1 MSNIVSL
8 ESFLE
13 DLKEIGEDGTSKYQ
27 LRNEN
32 VQTKNRVA
40 RIPKLKK
47 ELKKKSKLIIPAEL
61 ALPFNPLTGKE
72 DEKYNPDK
80 KFRPNMV
87 PSDAALMLKRYAND
101 HDELKKKLMQRAGF
115 DEWDTSNVEVLTDDD
130 KKIFN
135 RYRVPSIYTFQVVHV
150 DIPVMTKDYGRD
162 YVINVDRDPITG
174 EVVGDEPLAL
184 QANRFFRDMCYEEVN
199 DIQTQMN
206 DGKITLTDKQFKEKR
221 QQIFSKVAVSDDH
234 PINYLMVVELPLSN
248 DYSIA
253 KDCDI
258 ANITEETIK
267 DHLVM
272 TKLTAGIREAYN
284 KYKDG
289 SWKKYDSYYD
299 FWEIDMACP
308 TSTDNNTPA
317 EIGQN
322 TTYEKPSY
330 VLSDEPSAAK
340 FVKALADYTANR
352 ENIEQVVV
360 NSVRIPKYDDSVE
373 RQLCAALSTA
383 IDPTSEYLTKD
394 VITRHKDF
402 ITVAMGDE
410 ADALLLDAELDSPDR
425 AKGALDPEAAKA
437 MAKEVNLTSI
447 LSDEDDTEISVDE
460 IDIDSDIVD

>member
-162 YVINVDRDPITG
+162 YVINVDRDPLTG
-174 EVVGDEPLAL
+174 SL
-184 QANRFFRDMCYEEVN
+184 F
-199 DIQTQMN
+199 
-206 DGKITLTDKQFKEKR
+206 
-221 QQIFSKVAVSDDH
+221 
-234 PINYLMVVELPLSN
+234 
-248 DYSIA
+248 
-253 KDCDI
+253 
-258 ANITEETIK
+258 
-267 DHLVM
+267 
-272 TKLTAGIREAYN
+272 
-284 KYKDG
+284 
-289 SWKKYDSYYD
+289 
-299 FWEIDMACP
+299 
-308 TSTDNNTPA
+308 
-317 EIGQN
+317 
-322 TTYEKPSY
+322 
-330 VLSDEPSAAK
+330 
-340 FVKALADYTANR
+340 
-352 ENIEQVVV
+352 
-360 NSVRIPKYDDSVE
+360 
-373 RQLCAALSTA
+373 
-383 IDPTSEYLTKD
+383 
-394 VITRHKDF
+394 
-402 ITVAMGDE
+402 
-410 ADALLLDAELDSPDR
+410 
-425 AKGALDPEAAKA
+425 
-437 MAKEVNLTSI
+437 
-447 LSDEDDTEISVDE
+447 
-460 IDIDSDIVD
+460 